1 MGKTFKAAKARTT
14 SKTSKT
20 SKTPKS
26 QSPKSAT
33 AETSKSATTKASK
46 TSQPSQTAQKPKAT
60 KVSQAPKIPKTSK
73 LSLAPATSAPPSM
86 PPELPQS
93 IKVNVQVDA
102 PDDVQVEVSV
112 KVKSR
117 KKSKKALR
125 PWERDISDYAF
136 FNDGKIKIGLTQQY
150 QEYIASSTELLLS
163 RADLPLDSDPL
174 WQDDQLLQ
182 YYEMCEAV
190 AEQRREIAI
199 MMQTESSDP
208 GEFREYDGSGEFG
221 RYDDSD
227 EFGKYDDSNE
237 FGERDEPNDFGEY
250 DEFAELAEVSGRS
263 ESTSLPF
270 DFPPTTQQ
278 IHAYHSLRK
287 LCEENDIE
295 YNRRLYP
302 ENRREFQLAIFT
314 LSKLLGKK
322 KNRVGWI
329 PYALHA

>member
-20 SKTPKS
+20 PKT

-46 TSQPSQTAQKPKAT
+46 TSQPSQTAQKPKVT

-73 LSLAPATSAPPSM
+73 LPLAPATSAPPSM
-86 PPELPQS
+86 PPELPQG

-117 KKSKKALR
+117 KKKSQDLR
-125 PWERDISDYAF
+125 PWERRISDYAT
-136 FNDGKIKIGLTQQY
+136 FNDGKIKIGLTRRY
-150 QEYIASSTELLLS
+150 QEYIASSTELF
-163 RADLPLDSDPL
+163 LPDSNLELDPTMP
-174 WQDDQLLQ
+174 WHDDQLLQ

-263 ESTSLPF
+263 ESTPLPF

-287 LCEENDIE
+287 LCEENNVE

-302 ENRREFQLAIFT
+302 ENRREFELAIFA
-314 LSKLLGKK
+314 LSRLLGKK
-322 KNRVGWI
+322 EKRVGRI
-329 PYALHA
+329 PYSLHF